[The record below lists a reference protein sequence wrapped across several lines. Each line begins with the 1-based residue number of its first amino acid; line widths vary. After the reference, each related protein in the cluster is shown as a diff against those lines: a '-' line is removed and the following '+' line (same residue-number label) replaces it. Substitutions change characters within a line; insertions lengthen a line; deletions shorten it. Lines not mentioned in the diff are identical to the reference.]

1 MLQLSISI
9 AENMQFYLLFL
20 RLTRLQILSI
30 TEYLT
35 FLFYF
40 FLFFFWVQMFG
51 MNKKDTV
58 CRCEIFIS
66 LEVTP
71 KATIFFY
78 VNKH

>member
-1 MLQLSISI
+1 MPQLSISI

-40 FLFFFWVQMFG
+40 FLFFFG
-51 MNKKDTV
+51 CTCLALIKKTLSAGV
-58 CRCEIFIS
+58 RF
-66 LEVTP
+66 LLVL
-71 KATIFFY
+71 KLLLRQQFFSM
-78 VNKH
+78 